1 VIKMNTIGFYAR
13 SYISALNAA
22 FTPFTELTPALN
34 RNVTATRASQYDRAQ
49 AEKHPIAR
57 AA

>member
-1 VIKMNTIGFYAR
+1 MNTIGFYAR

-22 FTPFTELTPALN
+22 FTPFTELMPASN
-34 RNVTATRASQYDRAQ
+34 RNVPAARASQYDRAH
-49 AEKHPIAR
+49 AEKGTIAR